1 MYLSAIT
8 CASDLRRCELSTGGR
23 PFTSRRQSSIT
34 QGATRLPPEG
44 HRAATRSR
52 QRRVGEKK
60 TNTPP
65 RSKKSAGR
73 QTRLI
78 VIGLVLWSSRCR
90 HAVRVKG
97 DDGGEETG
105 ARGAERRQRRG
116 RGGRRR
122 CATTDHHP
130 ALGLP
135 RWRQTSRCNAS
146 TRRPVRPR
154 VRSTFNHRH
163 DVGLLARTCMKRR
176 SPPPPTTPP
185 SEMKCDRV
193 FVVR

>member
-44 HRAATRSR
+44 HRAATRSG

-73 QTRLI
+73 QTCYL
-78 VIGLVLWSSRCR
+78 VIGLVLWSSRCLTR
-90 HAVRVKG
+90 GSGEGRRWWRG
-97 DDGGEETG
+97 DWR
-105 ARGAERRQRRG
+105 ARGGAPPTSRPRWPSQVR
-116 RGGRRR
+116 
-122 CATTDHHP
+122 TSPIID

-135 RWRQTSRCNAS
+135 RWRQTSRAQRKHAT
-146 TRRPVRPR
+146 TRP
-154 VRSTFNHRH
+154 SSSQIHLNNHRH
-163 DVGLLARTCMKRR
+163 DVGLLARTKRR
-176 SPPPPTTPP
+176 SPPPPTPP
-185 SEMKCDRV
+185 SEMTCDRV